1 MAMGYARLGHS
12 QRLPFRG
19 LFALILLLM
28 MLVSFSPFATAFPS
42 NVEVDAEVAGP
53 GSGPVIVADLD
64 NDGWNDIL
72 RVDEQG
78 NITVHFQDPL
88 DQDFPFE
95 DTASMD
101 SSVTEG
107 MEVGLLD
114 SDGRLDVASFTS
126 NSLVLNF
133 QYPAR
138 KFVKSEIVL
147 SFAPNAIEIG
157 DMNGDVGE
165 DIVLVGDRDVLV
177 LFRNSAIP
185 EFYSMTDVFWN
196 STGGDDVAL
205 GHFGGSIGLDIA
217 ISTPSELH
225 VFIQDS
231 QGLHLNQTVPLG
243 GNYTSSSIGVGDFN
257 SDIRDDIVLLRSNN
271 GIDEVLEIFGWN
283 QVGEFGLLQS
293 IENKDFGDQFSVG
306 DLNDDGFSD
315 IAIVADEGDASIL
328 LYLQREST
336 RSEFSFFSLGNLS
349 APGGTIAVGELNWDP
364 YNDIVLRTSD
374 KMHLFFQDDFPP
386 FSANQI
392 PSRMYFNENTVA
404 DNFIKLDDYIKDDH
418 TTLQYAVIYES
429 DPELLHAV
437 VDGVYLDFIP
447 KDDWF
452 GTAKFQVAGWQGD
465 YIVHSNKF
473 LVGVNDVP
481 DVLSAPKKRARVGQ
495 EYSYQIM
502 VEDTF
507 PTDDRVRFNLVWGPN
522 AMEINPY
529 NGLLTW
535 IPERTGEYK
544 VAVIIED
551 QYGGKVEH
559 SFIIKVAGEEE
570 FPTTLV
576 IGGASIIS
584 IIIIIGAFLFW
595 NENALFAFFLL
606 IVPLYTKLKREK
618 ILDHFVRGKIYGY
631 ILANPGE
638 HYNAIREAL
647 GLTNGSLA
655 HHLRTLE
662 RESFVKS
669 KKYGMYRRFYP
680 MKMWMPEDEF
690 EINEIQKMIV
700 AIIKK
705 HPGISQKEI
714 ASDIKLTPPTVNY
727 HIGILLKEGLV
738 RVARKGR
745 RTACYLDI

>member
-1 MAMGYARLGHS
+1 MASGYARLGHI
-12 QRLPFRG
+12 QRLPVRG

-28 MLVSFSPFATAFPS
+28 MLVSFSPFAAAFPS

-114 SDGRLDVASFTS
+114 PDGRLDVASFTS

-138 KFVKSEIVL
+138 KFVKNEIAL
-147 SFAPNAIEIG
+147 SFTPNAIEIG
-157 DMNGDVGE
+157 DMNGDAGE
-165 DIVLVGDRDVLV
+165 DIVLVGDQEVLV
-177 LFRNSAIP
+177 LFRNSAFP
-185 EFYSMTDVFWN
+185 DFYGLTDVFWN
-196 STGGDDVAL
+196 MTGGDDVAL

-217 ISTPSELH
+217 VSTPSELH
-225 VFIQDS
+225 IFIQGP
-231 QGLHLNQTVPLG
+231 QGLALNQTVPLE
-243 GNYTSSSIGVGDFN
+243 GNYTSSSVGAGDFN
-257 SDIRDDIVLLRSNN
+257 SDIRDDIVVLRSNN
-271 GIDEVLEIFGWN
+271 GNDEVIEIFGWE
-283 QVGEFGLLQS
+283 QDGGFGSLQS
-293 IENKDFGDQFSVG
+293 IENDDFGDQFSVG
-306 DLNDDGFSD
+306 DLNDDGLSD
-315 IAIVADEGDASIL
+315 IAVVADEGDAGVL
-328 LYLQREST
+328 LYLQRELT
-336 RSEFSFFSLGNLS
+336 RSEFSYFSLGNFS

-364 YNDIVLRTSD
+364 YTDIVLRTTD

-404 DNFIKLDDYIKDDH
+404 DNFIKLDDYIRDDH

-429 DPELLHAV
+429 NPDLLHAI
-437 VDGVYLDFIP
+437 VDGIYLDFIP
-447 KDDWF
+447 KEDWV

-473 LVGVNDVP
+473 IVGVNDVP
-481 DVLSAPKKRARVGQ
+481 DVLSPPKTRAKVGQ
-495 EYSYQIM
+495 EYSYHIT

-507 PTDDRVRFNLVWGPN
+507 PTDDRVRFNLVWGPKD
-522 AMEINPY
+522 MEINPY
-529 NGLLTW
+529 TGMLTW
-535 IPERTGEYK
+535 IPERPGGYK

-551 QYGGKVEH
+551 QYGGRVEH
-559 SFIIKVAGEEE
+559 SFVVNVAGEDE

-576 IGGASIIS
+576 AGGVGILTIIL
-584 IIIIIGAFLFW
+584 IIGAFLFW

-638 HYNAIREAL
+638 HYNAIREVL

-662 RESFVKS
+662 RENFIKS
-669 KKYGMYRRFYP
+669 KKFGIYRRFYP
-680 MKMWMPEDEF
+680 MKMRMPEDEF
-690 EINEIQKMIV
+690 EINEIQKMIM

-705 HPGISQKEI
+705 SPGISQKEI

-727 HIGILLKEGLV
+727 HIGILLHEGLV

-745 RTACYLDI
+745 RTACYLDL